1 MLEPDT
7 RDMLWGVKVTGIITA
22 LAFLAITLAVVAVLA
37 LWSPAHAQTSPA
49 TFCGWPSVAL
59 PPTSLITST
68 TKAIATSSV
77 TNGAITTPSIPTL
90 SQGSIVGCL
99 FTVETA
105 TIRVRDDAQSPT
117 AVSGMQYG
125 PGGAGGTVFTACGS
139 SLATGTG
146 ANATVMQRWVADT
159 STAALVTQ
167 ECYVNGR

>member
-1 MLEPDT
+1 MSNHRHEDAFLI
-7 RDMLWGVKVTGIITA
+7 LLLVGIIVVV
-22 LAFLAITLAVVAVLA
+22 LAFGLASLAG
-37 LWSPAHAQTSPA
+37 AQTLPA
-49 TFCGWPSVAL
+49 AFCGWPSVAL

-77 TNGAITTPSIPTL
+77 ANSAITTPSIPAL

-105 TIRVRDDAQSPT
+105 TIRVRDDGVSPT
-117 AVSGMQYG
+117 ALSGVQYG
-125 PGGAGGTVFTACGS
+125 PGAAGGTVFTACGS
-139 SLATGTG
+139 ALATGTG

-159 STAALVTQ
+159 TTAALVTQ